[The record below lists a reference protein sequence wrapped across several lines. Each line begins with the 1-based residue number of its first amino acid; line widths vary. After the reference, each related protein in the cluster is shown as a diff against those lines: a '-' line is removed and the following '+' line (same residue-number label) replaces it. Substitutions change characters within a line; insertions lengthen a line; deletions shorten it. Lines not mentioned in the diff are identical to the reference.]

1 MEEMTEDSFRYIR
14 RIKWGAYCDIVLGLI
29 IIIYG
34 VYILGFVAGI
44 PEYAIDI
51 IELARTISFVL
62 FAFGGY
68 LVASGIT
75 TVYYVAKVEGSL

>member
-29 IIIYG
+29 TIIFG

-51 IELARTISFVL
+51 IELARSISFAL
-62 FAFGGY
+62 FSLGGY
-68 LVASGIT
+68 LVASGIA
-75 TVYYVAKVEGSL
+75 TVYYAAKVEGNL